1 MPLSIKQKQVLGITT
16 IVVLIVVALSLL
28 QIGTLV
34 RVLLEQATLRAE
46 LVSTGIFH
54 QTRDVLVSRET
65 AYQDIRSSPT
75 VLSAL
80 ESAMYSP
87 EVLYAAIV
95 DRTRTVI
102 ASNDP
107 SQVGRTLPAGE
118 DLPRLVAA
126 NGYEQVRAVYTEGR
140 TLEWRQPLS
149 LGDEPFGEICIGL
162 STILIRQELDPLA
175 ACPPDLAV
183 GLAFIIAVSV
193 AMLLAQVVLRPIH
206 VITSG
211 LTRLGRGELDKPLD
225 LRDEEF
231 RDLGDV
237 FDQVSAQL
245 QLAVGDGP
253 KRAQLADLTRRVASL
268 GRLTAG
274 VAHEVKNPLNAMT
287 IHLEL
292 LKQKLASPE
301 PRSAARHAEVIG
313 SEIRRLDDVVQGF
326 LKFVRPEDVTLAPV
340 KVRSLVTSVCDAIAP
355 EAEHTGVDLRERLPG
370 RQPGGRGRRAAAAA
384 GAAEP
389 GAERRA
395 GDARRGAGCGSRAG
409 PPATA
414 GSRCGSPDTGDG
426 IAPENLARIFDL
438 YFTTKKRGSGIGL
451 SLVFRTVQLHN
462 GDIDVE
468 STVGTGTTFVIKL
481 PRAR

>member
-1 MPLSIKQKQVLGITT
+1 MPLSIKQKQVLGVTT
-16 IVVLIVVALSLL
+16 IVVLVVMGLSVL

-34 RVLLEQATLRAE
+34 RVLLQQAATRAE
-46 LVSTGIFH
+46 VVAASVIH
-54 QTRDVLVSRET
+54 QTSGAVLSRET
-65 AYQDIRSSPT
+65 AYQDIRSSTT

-87 EVLYAAIV
+87 EVQYAAIL
-95 DRTRTVI
+95 DPTRTVV
-102 ASNDP
+102 AANDP
-107 SQVGRTLPAGE
+107 AQVGRTLPRGE
-118 DLPRLVAA
+118 DLPTLVVAP
-126 NGYEQVRAVYTEGR
+126 GYEQVRAVYTQGR
-140 TLEWRQPLS
+140 TLEWRQPLA
-149 LGDEPFGEICIGL
+149 LGDEPFGEISIGL
-162 STILIRQELDPLA
+162 SMVLIRNELIQSLRPA
-175 ACPPDLAV
+175 AIAV
-183 GLAFIIAVSV
+183 GLALVIAVSV

-211 LTRLGRGELDKPLD
+211 LTRLGRGELGKPLD

-245 QLAVGDGP
+245 QSAVGDGP

-292 LKQKLASPE
+292 LKQKLASPD
-301 PRSAARHAEVIG
+301 PGAAARHAEVIG
-313 SEIRRLDDVVQGF
+313 LEIRRLDDVVQGF
-326 LKFVRPEDVTLAPV
+326 LKFVRPEDVTLGPV
-340 KVRSLVTSVCDAIAP
+340 KTGTLIANVLEAVVP
-355 EAEHTGVDLRERLPG
+355 EAERSGVSCENNCQEPHLAIEGDETLLRQAFLNLAQNAIQAMPR
-370 RQPGGRGRRAAAAA
+370 GGRLRIICGVGRDGRV
-384 GAAEP
+384 EV
-389 GAERRA
+389 RVQ
-395 GDARRGAGCGSRAG
+395 
-409 PPATA
+409 
-414 GSRCGSPDTGDG
+414 DTGDG
-426 IAPENLARIFDL
+426 IPPEHLARIFDL

>member
-16 IVVLIVVALSLL
+16 IVVFIVVSLSLL

-34 RVLLEQATLRAE
+34 RVLLEQGTARAD
-46 LVSTGIFH
+46 LVATGIFH
-54 QTRDVLVSRET
+54 QTRDVLASRET

-95 DRTRTVI
+95 DRTRTVV
-102 ASNDP
+102 AANDP
-107 SQVGRTLPAGE
+107 AQVGRTLPRGE
-118 DLPRLVAA
+118 DLPLLVAA
-126 NGYEQVRAVYTEGR
+126 SGYEQVRAVYTEGR

-162 STILIRQELDPLA
+162 STILIRRELDRSLMPA
-175 ACPPDLAV
+175 ALAV
-183 GLAFIIAVSV
+183 GLALIIAVSV

-245 QLAVGDGP
+245 QSAVGNGP

-292 LKQKLASPE
+292 LKQKLASPD
-301 PRSAARHAEVIG
+301 PTSATRHAEVIG

-340 KVRSLVTSVCDAIAP
+340 KIQSLVTSVFDAITP
-355 EAEHTGVDLRERLPG
+355 EAGRSDVTCENACQDSELAVEGDEPLLRQAFLNLSQNAVQAMPR
-370 RQPGGRGRRAAAAA
+370 GGHLRIACAA
-384 GAAEP
+384 GRDGRVEV
-389 GAERRA
+389 
-395 GDARRGAGCGSRAG
+395 SVQ
-409 PPATA
+409 
-414 GSRCGSPDTGDG
+414 DTGDG
-426 IAPENLARIFDL
+426 IAPEYLARIFDL

-468 STVGTGTTFVIKL
+468 SMGSGTTFVIKL
-481 PRAR
+481 PQAR

>member
-54 QTRDVLVSRET
+54 QTREVLVSRET

-118 DLPRLVAA
+118 DLPQLVAA
-126 NGYEQVRAVYTEGR
+126 SGFEQVRAVYTEGR

-162 STILIRQELDPLA
+162 STILIRQELDRSLIPA
-175 ACPPDLAV
+175 GLAV
-183 GLAFIIAVSV
+183 GLALIIAVSV

-292 LKQKLASPE
+292 LKQKLASPD
-301 PRSAARHAEVIG
+301 PGSAARHAEVIG

-340 KVRSLVTSVCDAIAP
+340 KVRSLVTSVCDAITP
-355 EAEHTGVDLRERLPG
+355 EAGHSGVTCENACQDPELAVEGDEPLLRQALLNLAQNAVQAMPRGGKLRL
-370 RQPGGRGRRAAAAA
+370 
-384 GAAEP
+384 
-389 GAERRA
+389 
-395 GDARRGAGCGSRAG
+395 GCGTSRDG
-409 PPATA
+409 
-414 GSRCGSPDTGDG
+414 RVEVRVQDTGDG
-426 IAPENLARIFDL
+426 IAPEHLAHIFDL

>member
-46 LVSTGIFH
+46 LVSTGVFH

-162 STILIRQELDPLA
+162 STILIRQELDRSLVPA
-175 ACPPDLAV
+175 GLAV

-313 SEIRRLDDVVQGF
+313 TEIRRLDDVVQGF

-355 EAEHTGVDLRERLPG
+355 EAEHTGVTCENACQDAVLAVEGDEPLLRQALLNLAQNAVQAMPK
-370 RQPGGRGRRAAAAA
+370 GGRLRIACGTSRDGRVEVRV
-384 GAAEP
+384 
-389 GAERRA
+389 
-395 GDARRGAGCGSRAG
+395 S
-409 PPATA
+409 
-414 GSRCGSPDTGDG
+414 DTGDG

>member
-102 ASNDP
+102 AANDP
-107 SQVGRTLPAGE
+107 SQVGRTLPPGE

-162 STILIRQELDPLA
+162 STILIRQELDRSLVPA
-175 ACPPDLAV
+175 GLAV
-183 GLAFIIAVSV
+183 GLALIIAVSV

-340 KVRSLVTSVCDAIAP
+340 KVRALVTSVCDAVAP
-355 EAEHTGVDLRERLPG
+355 EAEHSGVTCENACQDPHLAVEGDEPLLRQALLNLAQNAVQAMPK
-370 RQPGGRGRRAAAAA
+370 GGRLRIACGTSRDGRVELRVQ
-384 GAAEP
+384 
-389 GAERRA
+389 
-395 GDARRGAGCGSRAG
+395 
-409 PPATA
+409 
-414 GSRCGSPDTGDG
+414 DTGDG
-426 IAPENLARIFDL
+426 IAPEHLARIFDL

>member
-1 MPLSIKQKQVLGITT
+1 MPLSIKQKQVLGVTT
-16 IVVLIVVALSLL
+16 IVVLVVIGLSVL
-28 QIGTLV
+28 QVGTLV
-34 RVLLEQATLRAE
+34 RVLLEQGVARAE
-46 LVSTGIFH
+46 FVAASVIH
-54 QTRDVLVSRET
+54 QTSGAVKSHET
-65 AYQDIRSSPT
+65 AYQDIRSSPQ
-75 VLSAL
+75 VRSAL
-80 ESAMYSP
+80 ETAIYAP

-102 ASNDP
+102 AANDP
-107 SQVGRTLPAGE
+107 AQVGRTLPRGE
-118 DLPRLVAA
+118 DLMALVSAS
-126 NGYEQVRAVYTEGR
+126 GYRQVRAVYAEGR
-140 TLEWRQPLS
+140 TFEWRQPLA
-149 LGDEPFGEICIGL
+149 LDDEPFGEICIGL
-162 STILIRQELDPLA
+162 STIFVQRELRTPLLSA
-175 ACPPDLAV
+175 GVAVSLALLV
-183 GLAFIIAVSV
+183 AIAV
-193 AMLLAQVVLRPIH
+193 AMALAQLVLRPIH

-211 LTRLGRGELDKPLD
+211 LSRLGRGEIGPRLD

-245 QLAVGDGP
+245 QSAIGEGP

-292 LKQKLASPE
+292 LKQKLASPD
-301 PRSAARHAEVIG
+301 PASASRHVEVIG
-313 SEIRRLDDVVQGF
+313 NEIRRLDEVVQGF

-340 KVRSLVTSVCDAIAP
+340 KTMPLVASVLDAVRV
-355 EAEHTGVDLRERLPG
+355 EAEKAGISCENACQDPDLAVEGDEPLL
-370 RQPGGRGRRAAAAA
+370 RQALLNLAQNAVQAMPRGGKLRIACAGGRDGRVELRVQ
-384 GAAEP
+384 
-389 GAERRA
+389 
-395 GDARRGAGCGSRAG
+395 
-409 PPATA
+409 
-414 GSRCGSPDTGDG
+414 DTGEG
-426 IAPENLARIFDL
+426 IAPEHLARIFDL

-451 SLVFRTVQLHN
+451 SLVFRTIQLHN

>member
-1 MPLSIKQKQVLGITT
+1 M
-16 IVVLIVVALSLL
+16 
-28 QIGTLV
+28 
-34 RVLLEQATLRAE
+34 
-46 LVSTGIFH
+46 
-54 QTRDVLVSRET
+54 
-65 AYQDIRSSPT
+65 
-75 VLSAL
+75 
-80 ESAMYSP
+80 
-87 EVLYAAIV
+87 
-95 DRTRTVI
+95 
-102 ASNDP
+102 
-107 SQVGRTLPAGE
+107 
-118 DLPRLVAA
+118 
-126 NGYEQVRAVYTEGR
+126 
-140 TLEWRQPLS
+140 
-149 LGDEPFGEICIGL
+149 
-162 STILIRQELDPLA
+162 STILIRQELDRSLVPA
-175 ACPPDLAV
+175 GLAV

-313 SEIRRLDDVVQGF
+313 TEIRRLDDVVQGF

-340 KVRSLVTSVCDAIAP
+340 KVRALVTSVCDAVAP
-355 EAEHTGVDLRERLPG
+355 EAEHTGVTCENACQDAVLAVEGDEPLLRQALLNLAQNAVQAMPK
-370 RQPGGRGRRAAAAA
+370 
-384 GAAEP
+384 GASFASP
-389 GAERRA
+389 A
-395 GDARRGAGCGSRAG
+395 GSRATDG
-409 PPATA
+409 SRCASPTPATA
-414 GSRCGSPDTGDG
+414 
-426 IAPENLARIFDL
+426 
-438 YFTTKKRGSGIGL
+438 
-451 SLVFRTVQLHN
+451 
-462 GDIDVE
+462 
-468 STVGTGTTFVIKL
+468 L
-481 PRAR
+481 PRRTSPASSTCTSRPRSGAVASACPWSSARFSCTTATSTLNRRSERVQHS

>member
-1 MPLSIKQKQVLGITT
+1 MPLSIKQKQVLGVTT
-16 IVVLIVVALSLL
+16 IVVIVVIGLSVLH
-28 QIGTLV
+28 IGTLV
-34 RVLLEQATLRAE
+34 RVLLEQGAARAE
-46 LVSTGIFH
+46 LVAASVIH
-54 QTRDVLVSRET
+54 QTSGAVVTRET
-65 AYQDIRSSPT
+65 AYQDIRASAT
-75 VLSAL
+75 VRSAL
-80 ESAMYSP
+80 EAAMYSP

-95 DRTRTVI
+95 DRTRTVV

-107 SQVGRTLPAGE
+107 AQVGRTLARGE
-118 DLPRLVAA
+118 DLTRLVAA
-126 NGYEQVRAVYTEGR
+126 GGWDQVGALYAEGR
-140 TLEWRQPLS
+140 TLEWRQPLA

-162 STILIRQELDPLA
+162 SPILLRQELSRSLVPA
-175 ACPPDLAV
+175 GIAV
-183 GLAFIIAVSV
+183 GLALLIAVGV

-211 LTRLGRGELDKPLD
+211 LSRLGRGELGTPLD

-237 FDQVSAQL
+237 FDQVSSQL
-245 QLAVGDGP
+245 QHVVKDGA

-292 LKQKLASPE
+292 LKQKLRSPD
-301 PRSAARHAEVIG
+301 PVSAERHVEVIG
-313 SEIRRLDDVVQGF
+313 AEIRRLDDVVQGF
-326 LKFVRPEDVTLAPV
+326 LKFVRPEDVTLRPV
-340 KVRSLVTSVCDAIAP
+340 KVGPLVAGVLEAIGP
-355 EAEHTGVDLRERLPG
+355 EAEQAGVTCENLCQDAALAIEGDEPLLRQALLNLAQNAVQAMPR
-370 RQPGGRGRRAAAAA
+370 GGRLRLSCG
-384 GAAEP
+384 P
-389 GAERRA
+389 GKDDRVDIRIE
-395 GDARRGAGCGSRAG
+395 
-409 PPATA
+409 
-414 GSRCGSPDTGDG
+414 DTGEG
-426 IAPENLARIFDL
+426 IPPEHLARIFDL

-451 SLVFRTVQLHN
+451 SLVFRTIQLHN